1 MFSTVSSFSLSAL
14 MCSLVAVRENY
25 IIWFYGSSTQGFKV
39 SRFFISPHTWYTNK
53 TSKHELKSKVGRM
66 EPPGNPGQF
75 NNEIYCNKRFPITPD
90 GVLGVAPYLLFTS
103 VLVGTIYK
111 YKK

>member
-1 MFSTVSSFSLSAL
+1 
-14 MCSLVAVRENY
+14 
-25 IIWFYGSSTQGFKV
+25 
-39 SRFFISPHTWYTNK
+39 
-53 TSKHELKSKVGRM
+53 M

-75 NNEIYCNKRFPITPD
+75 NNSTTDTLSTKRFPITPN